1 MLWLFAPLPLAV
13 PDRIMGGENAS
24 IIGRE
29 GRQQHDKNSSIIDVL
44 VAMIAAVEVLALKR
58 RPILLLVVDSFV

>member
-1 MLWLFAPLPLAV
+1 MLWLFAPLPLIV
-13 PDRIMGGENAS
+13 PDGRMGGENAS

-29 GRQQHDKNSSIIDVL
+29 EWQQHDKNSSIIDVL

>member
-1 MLWLFAPLPLAV
+1 
-13 PDRIMGGENAS
+13 MGGENAS

-29 GRQQHDKNSSIIDVL
+29 GWQQHDKNSSIIDVL